1 MSGLQL
7 SSMEV
12 SDMLDVMHVIIED
25 DLTSSQTGENSEVK
39 NKMRTI
45 LYREFYDRKYKF
57 STGTIDFDD
66 MEPPLG
72 EHVEDEIKPFDP
84 KQQATKPFVPATNF
98 DANAPKPFGKIL
110 DAPIG

>member
-39 NKMRTI
+39 SKMRTI
-45 LYREFYDRKYKF
+45 LYREFYDKVYQF
-57 STGTIDFDD
+57 STATPDFN
-66 MEPPLG
+66 MEEPLDG
-72 EHVEDEIKPFDP
+72 YVEDEIKPFDP

-98 DANAPKPFGKIL
+98 DENSAKPFGKIL

>member
-39 NKMRTI
+39 SKMRTI
-45 LYREFYDRKYKF
+45 LYREFYDRAYQF
-57 STGTIDFDD
+57 STANPDFSVEEPLEGYVGDD
-66 MEPPLG
+66 
-72 EHVEDEIKPFDP
+72 IKPFDP
-84 KQQATKPFVPATNF
+84 KKQATKPFVPATNF
-98 DANAPKPFGKIL
+98 DENSAKPFGKIL